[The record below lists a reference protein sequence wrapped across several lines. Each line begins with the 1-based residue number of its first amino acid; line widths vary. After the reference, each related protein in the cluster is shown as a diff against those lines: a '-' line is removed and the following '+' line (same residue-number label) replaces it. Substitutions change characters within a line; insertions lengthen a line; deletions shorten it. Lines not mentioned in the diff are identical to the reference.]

1 MEVKVQQTGNGG
13 QKQNFLCARKESCI
27 FTLCGICICACVCA
41 HVCMCVCVCV
51 VSFRRNLSHNTE
63 ECFGFLSNINRIHTY
78 THTHGSL

>member
-41 HVCMCVCVCV
+41 HVCMCVCV

-78 THTHGSL
+78 IHTHGSL